1 MPDLSLV
8 MPIATAERQSQPLA
22 PNDRKIVDEFQA
34 VLEKRLKKADPV
46 KLARLVSIAFN
57 ATFPSTKRENRLAN
71 AIARGLSARQQ
82 LIADEGGSLSADEA
96 AKEIGLSKTAILN
109 RYHHGNIIGWREERQ
124 NAVRFPVWQFSE
136 HHVIPGIEKT
146 LRILNT
152 EGRIDDMGRMLFFL
166 QKNRRLND
174 KRPLDYLRE
183 NKLEPVLVAAQ
194 AYAE

>member
-1 MPDLSLV
+1 
-8 MPIATAERQSQPLA
+8 MPIATIERQSKALA
-22 PNDRKIVDEFQA
+22 PRDREIVDEFQA
-34 VLEKRLKKADPV
+34 VLEKRLKKADPIR
-46 KLARLVSIAFN
+46 LAHLASIAFS
-57 ATFPSTKRENRLAN
+57 ATFPASKRENRLAN

-82 LIADEGGSLSADEA
+82 LIAEAGGSLSADEA

-124 NAVRFPVWQFSE
+124 NAVRFPIWQFSE
-136 HHVIPGIEKT
+136 HHVIPGIEEA

-152 EGRIDDMGRMLFFL
+152 ESRVDDWGRMLFFL

-183 NKLEPVLVAAQ
+183 NKLEPVLIAAQ
-194 AYAE
+194 AYVE